1 MDSGIQSTLK
11 SLAKHLLA
19 ALVLY
24 FPLVTASASLE
35 FSDQT
40 AISGVAPPFLAD
52 IPAGGIAVADFDG
65 NGYPDIFVT
74 GYLLDNRIHFNQG
87 DGTFVENPDINAM
100 VAGNRCSVAAAADYN
115 NDGWPDIYVGCRNQS
130 NLLLKNLEGKGFSN
144 EIVPELDHS
153 ATGANS
159 SRTDAV
165 AWGDLTGNGHL
176 DLFIGV
182 YPASSQPDLNDP
194 DNIDRIVLNHGD
206 GTWTNIAEAFTGEAR
221 AKSARTT
228 LAVAI
233 SDLDHNG
240 QPDIYVV
247 NDKLQGNLLWRNDG
261 AGCGGLCLTERSAQS
276 GVSRPV
282 FGMGIGLGDVDRDGR
297 WDMYFSSIDE
307 QVLMR
312 GQSAT
317 PLFFAE
323 DTDSAL
329 NHLAV
334 GWGTIFAD
342 FDNDGWEDA
351 FLAVNSGSFSTSSN
365 SDQLFSN
372 QGDGTFVSVISG
384 SGLETIRPT
393 EAAAIIDFDLDGRL
407 DLVLGHWNQ
416 DPGYRLYRNVTPA
429 TGNWIGFR
437 LQGGDGINR
446 DAIGTRITLDDGSGT
461 TQIRELRAGE
471 SRGSSHHPV
480 LHFGLGEATSADVTV
495 RWPDGLSQTF
505 EDMSPGNYHVL
516 AYPGAEIIFQDRF
529 DQL

>member
-282 FGMGIGLGDVDRDGR
+282 FGMGIGLGDVDRG
-297 WDMYFSSIDE
+297 MGTLGQCIFSSIDE

-312 GQSAT
+312 GKAPRTVFRGRYRQRLSTIWRSAGERFSPT
-317 PLFFAE
+317 STMMAGKMPSWLSIA
-323 DTDSAL
+323 A
-329 NHLAV
+329 A
-334 GWGTIFAD
+334 
-342 FDNDGWEDA
+342 
-351 FLAVNSGSFSTSSN
+351 FSTSSN

-393 EAAAIIDFDLDGRL
+393 GGSGHHRL
-407 DLVLGHWNQ
+407 RPRWSTGPRSGALE
-416 DPGYRLYRNVTPA
+416 PGSPVTGFIATSRRRLA
-429 TGNWIGFR
+429 TG
-437 LQGGDGINR
+437 
-446 DAIGTRITLDDGSGT
+446 
-461 TQIRELRAGE
+461 
-471 SRGSSHHPV
+471 
-480 LHFGLGEATSADVTV
+480 
-495 RWPDGLSQTF
+495 
-505 EDMSPGNYHVL
+505 
-516 AYPGAEIIFQDRF
+516 
-529 DQL
+529 